1 MKKLATKIFVSMHDS
16 IRDNKPLTVCV
27 GEIELLLKKF
37 DENVKK
43 CKCGLDENG
52 ESVTQQK

>member
-16 IRDNKPLTVCV
+16 IRDNKPLAVCV
-27 GEIELLLKKF
+27 GEIELLLKEF

-43 CKCGLDENG
+43 CKCGLDEKG
-52 ESVTQQK
+52 ESANQQK